1 MSLLPAETLQSYV
14 ALRLEGGHP
23 HQELA
28 QNILL
33 ELLHLLRGQ
42 VRMQGSLALELLHMG
57 LELLLQQGQSL
68 LGLLQLFRT
77 ESSGALRGQQSDLD
91 VPQVLDRLSDRKCVA
106 SKRLAGLR
114 DVLLKQNKY
123 NFLTTYS
130 NPVRTVA
137 SQALSYIYF
146 MIQLL

>member
-14 ALRLEGGHP
+14 ALCLEGGHP

-33 ELLHLLRGQ
+33 ELLHLLWGQ

-68 LGLLQLFRT
+68 LGLLQLFRA
-77 ESSGALRGQQSDLD
+77 ESSRALWWQQSDLD

-123 NFLTTYS
+123 IFLTTYS
-130 NPVRTVA
+130 NCIRTVA
-137 SQALSYIYF
+137 SQSYIYF
-146 MIQLL
+146 MIQLF